1 MFYICGVVMVVD
13 TLPSDG
19 RRLTGTV
26 VVVVQGKLLK
36 RDRCVSGELPTER
49 AMKCHGRTS
58 NSSLTS

>member
-1 MFYICGVVMVVD
+1 MMFYICGVVMVVD

-36 RDRCVSGELPTER
+36 MDLCVR
-49 AMKCHGRTS
+49 
-58 NSSLTS
+58 